1 MGMMI
6 NRRRAY
12 GGSKKGLPAGAI
24 DMGLPSGTLWAQ
36 GNIVK
41 DANGNYA
48 IGEPTDYGCYF
59 SWGNIDGHNEGE
71 GYSFDNANYALT
83 PGSQLTGNIPS
94 DDALH
99 DAAVARIGGD
109 FHLPSGDQMKELFNS
124 EYTTNEWT
132 SLNGV
137 NGRRVT
143 SLINGNSIF
152 FPAAGY
158 YTRTSLELHGSYGFY
173 WLSRRYDATYAYDL
187 YFYNTN
193 VYPQNYRYRRYGF
206 PLRAVFNG

>member
-1 MGMMI
+1 MGMII
-6 NRRRAY
+6 NRRRVC
-12 GGSKKGLPAGAI
+12 GVGEKGLPAGAV

-48 IGEPTDYGCYF
+48 IGAETDYGCYF

-71 GYSFDNANYALT
+71 GYNFNSDNYALT

-94 DDALH
+94 DDATH
-99 DAAVARIGGD
+99 DAAVARIGGG
-109 FHLPSGDQMKELFNS
+109 FHLPSRDQMDELFNS

-132 SLNGV
+132 TVNGV
-137 NGRRVT
+137 NGRKVT

-152 FPAAGY
+152 FPAAGSY
-158 YTRTSLELHGSYGFY
+158 NVTSLRNHGSRGYYWSSRWYDASYAFYLLFSSGSVYPHSNNVRYYGF
-173 WLSRRYDATYAYDL
+173 L
-187 YFYNTN
+187 
-193 VYPQNYRYRRYGF
+193 V
-206 PLRAVFNG
+206 RAVFNV

>member
-6 NRRRAY
+6 NRRRVM
-12 GGSKKGLPAGAI
+12 GGGEKGLPAGAI

-71 GYSFDNANYALT
+71 GYSFSEANYALT
-83 PGSQLTGNIPS
+83 PGSKVKGDISS
-94 DDALH
+94 DDAEH
-99 DAAVARIGGD
+99 DAAVARIGGG
-109 FHLPSGDQMKELFNS
+109 FHMLSGAQIIELFNS

-132 SLNGV
+132 TLNGV

-143 SLINGNSIF
+143 SKANGNSIF
-152 FPAAGY
+152 LPATGLY
-158 YTRTSLELHGSYGFY
+158 NGTSLNNRSYNGSY
-173 WLSRRYDATYAYDL
+173 WLLNLYSASYANCLYFNSNNLRKMATY
-187 YFYNTN
+187 N
-193 VYPQNYRYRRYGF
+193 RYYGF
-206 PLRAVFNG
+206 PVRAVFNG